1 MDRRT
6 PVLAVVAGL
15 AVLAPA
21 ASADPGDV
29 VNKAEANFPT
39 LATAATVEKIEGK
52 EGLDLRAT
60 GSDGRPVDVEAL
72 LDDDRAKQRD
82 AFGALD
88 VRLARHLDGLADDE
102 RVPVAIWLVEP
113 ERTLGE
119 RPEEGARSE
128 DVDKLAQLQTERR
141 AAQVAE
147 VTTPFLER
155 LRRFDEEAAAS
166 TSSPLVW
173 ATLPAGVVRELAR
186 DERVDTIYGDLEQGG
201 PETNLSR
208 EVVGANLA
216 PANTLD
222 GAGVQVGIVESGGVA
237 DTTNPFMRIERNDP
251 GPSCGTSTAHATG
264 VAGIIGARPGVAR
277 IFSFPIR
284 NTLQGFA
291 PASRLSVG
299 SWCSTGDNR
308 PRIDSA
314 ADWGARVIT
323 NSYWTDATGAVTAD
337 DRHADG
343 LVHNRWRLFVKSAG
357 NRGRGDGR
365 VTSPGNGYN
374 VLAVG
379 NVDLRGTPARAD
391 DVMAATSSFVD
402 PTSTVGDREKPELSA
417 PGTNIQMLSNGF
429 PWAGQTDSGTS
440 FAAPMVAGTAARLI
454 QRKPFLGI
462 WPEQLRA
469 ILMSSAVNNI
479 EGATRLSDV
488 DGAGM
493 IAVNTAVRIL
503 DDNRHGGR
511 HVDCGTFGRSQVV
524 SSTALAADQRLRAA
538 ISWTADP
545 SAVDHANRPSAD
557 LDLEVRGPSGSVFS
571 ASFDNTSEIVDFR
584 APDGRDVRDPR
595 RSTSAAR
602 APPSSGG
609 RTRTADRAHRSRH
622 GAPARPAPRS
632 PSDPRHRY
640 LGPRR
645 VILAACRCPRRITSW
660 ASSSI
665 SRPTCSASPAST
677 ATSSG

>member
-6 PVLAVVAGL
+6 PILAVVAGL
-15 AVLAPA
+15 AALAPA

-39 LATAATVEKIEGK
+39 LGTAATVEKIEGT
-52 EGLDLRAT
+52 EGLDLRAM
-60 GSDGRPVDVEAL
+60 GSDGRPVDIEAL
-72 LDDDRAKQRD
+72 LDEDRAKQRD

-88 VRLARHLDGLADDE
+88 AQLARHLDGLADDE
-102 RVPVAIWLVEP
+102 RVPVAIWLFEP
-113 ERTLGE
+113 ERMLGE
-119 RPEEGARSE
+119 RPEEGARLE

-141 AAQVAE
+141 AAQVAK

-155 LRRFDEEAAAS
+155 LRQFDEEAAAS
-166 TSSPLVW
+166 SSSPLLW
-173 ATLPAGVVRELAR
+173 AKVPAGFVRELAK
-186 DERVDTIYGDLEQGG
+186 DERVDTIYGDLERGG

-208 EVVGANLA
+208 AVVGANLA
-216 PANTLD
+216 PADTLD
-222 GAGVQVGIVESGGVA
+222 GSGVQVGIVESGGLA
-237 DTTNPFMRIERNDP
+237 DTTNPFMTIARSDP
-251 GPSCGTSTAHATG
+251 GPSCGAVSAHATG
-264 VAGIIGARPGVAR
+264 VAGIIGARPGVFR
-277 IFSFPIR
+277 IGPFAIT

-291 PASRLSVG
+291 PASRLSDG
-299 SWCSTGDNR
+299 SWCGTGDHR

-357 NRGRGDGR
+357 NRGTGDGR

-391 DVMAATSSFVD
+391 DIMRATSSFVD

-417 PGTNIQMLSNGF
+417 PGTNIRMLSNGF
-429 PWAGQTDSGTS
+429 PWPGQTDSGTS

-469 ILMSSAVNNI
+469 ILMASAANNV

-503 DDNRHGGR
+503 DDNHHGGR

-524 SSTALAADQRLRAA
+524 SSTELRADQRLRAA

-571 ASFDNTSEIVDFR
+571 SSFDNTSEIVDFR
-584 APDGRDVRDPR
+584 APTAGTYEIRVINFRCA
-595 RSTSAAR
+595 RSTFV
-602 APPSSGG
+602 GW
-609 RTRTADRAHRSRH
+609 AHTN
-622 GAPARPAPRS
+622 G
-632 PSDPRHRY
+632 
-640 LGPRR
+640 
-645 VILAACRCPRRITSW
+645 
-660 ASSSI
+660 
-665 SRPTCSASPAST
+665 
-677 ATSSG
+677 

>member
-6 PVLAVVAGL
+6 PILAVVAGL

-21 ASADPGDV
+21 ASAAPGDV
-29 VNKAEANFPT
+29 VNKADANFPT

-60 GSDGRPVDVEAL
+60 GSDGRPVDIEAL
-72 LDDDRAKQRD
+72 LDEDRAKRRD

-88 VRLARHLDGLADDE
+88 APLARHLDGLADDE

-113 ERTLGE
+113 ERPLGE

-128 DVDKLAQLQTERR
+128 DVDKLAQLQTRRR

-155 LRRFDEEAAAS
+155 LRRFDEQAAAS

-173 ATLPAGVVRELAR
+173 ATVPAGLVRELAR
-186 DERVDTIYGDLEQGG
+186 DEQVDTIYGDLERGG

-208 EVVGANLA
+208 DVVGATLA

-222 GAGVQVGIVESGGVA
+222 GSGVQVGIVESGGGA
-237 DTTNPFMRIERNDP
+237 SNPFMTIERNDP
-251 GPSCGTSTAHATG
+251 GPSCGGTTAHATG
-264 VAGIIGARPGVAR
+264 VAGIIGARPGVFR
-277 IFSFPIR
+277 IGPFFSIT

-299 SWCSTGDNR
+299 SWCGTGDHR

-314 ADWGARVIT
+314 ANWGARVIT
-323 NSYWTDATGAVTAD
+323 NSYWTDATGAVTAN

-343 LVHNRWRLFVKSAG
+343 LVHDRWRLFVKSAG
-357 NRGRGDGR
+357 NRGTGDGR

-379 NVDLRGTPARAD
+379 NVNLGGTAARAD
-391 DVMAATSSFVD
+391 DVMAASSSFVD
-402 PTSTVGDREKPELSA
+402 PTSTVGDREKPEIAA
-417 PGTNIQMLSNGF
+417 PGTNIRMLSNGF
-429 PWAGQTDSGTS
+429 PWSGQTDSGTS

-469 ILMSSAVNNI
+469 ILMSSAANNI

-493 IAVNTAVRIL
+493 MAVNTAARIL

-511 HVDCGTFGRSQVV
+511 QVDCATFGPSQVV
-524 SSTALAADQRLRAA
+524 SSTTLRRDQRLRAA

-545 SAVDHANRPSAD
+545 SASDHANRPSAD

-571 ASFDNTSEIVDFR
+571 SSWDNTSEIVDFR
-584 APDGRDVRDPR
+584 APTTGTYEIRVINFRCA
-595 RSTSAAR
+595 RSTFV
-602 APPSSGG
+602 GW
-609 RTRTADRAHRSRH
+609 AHTN
-622 GAPARPAPRS
+622 G
-632 PSDPRHRY
+632 
-640 LGPRR
+640 
-645 VILAACRCPRRITSW
+645 
-660 ASSSI
+660 
-665 SRPTCSASPAST
+665 
-677 ATSSG
+677 

>member
-15 AVLAPA
+15 AVWAPA
-21 ASADPGDV
+21 ASAAPGDV
-29 VNKAEANFPT
+29 VNRAEANFPT
-39 LATAATVEKIEGK
+39 LATAAKVEKVEGK
-52 EGLDLRAT
+52 RGLDLRAT
-60 GSDGRPVDVEAL
+60 GPDGRAVDLEAL
-72 LDDDRAKQRD
+72 MSEDRAKQRD
-82 AFGALD
+82 ALGALD
-88 VRLARHLDGLADDE
+88 ALLARHLDGLADDQP
-102 RVPVAIWLVEP
+102 VPVALWLAEP
-113 ERTLGE
+113 ERPLGE
-119 RPEEGARSE
+119 RPQDGARSE

-147 VTTPFLER
+147 LTNPFVER
-155 LRRFDEEAAAS
+155 LRRFDKEAVAS

-173 ATLPAGVVRELAR
+173 ATLPAGLVRELAR
-186 DERVDTIYGDLEQGG
+186 DERVDTIYGDLEEGG

-216 PANTLD
+216 PADTLD
-222 GAGVQVGIVESGGVA
+222 GTGVQVGVVESGGLA
-237 DTTNPFMRIERNDP
+237 DTTNPFMAIERSDA
-251 GPSCGTSTAHATG
+251 GPSCGGTTAHATG
-264 VAGIIGARPGVAR
+264 VAGIIRARAGVSR
-277 IFSFPIR
+277 VFGFPIR

-299 SWCSTGDNR
+299 SWCNTGDNR
-308 PRIDSA
+308 TRIDSA

-323 NSYWTDATGAVTAD
+323 NSYFTGTTGAVTAD

-357 NRGRGDGR
+357 NRGMGDGR
-365 VTSPGNGYN
+365 VTAPGNGYN

-379 NVDLRGTPARAD
+379 NVDLGGTPARAN
-391 DVMAATSSFVD
+391 DVMAPTSSFVD
-402 PTSTVGDREKPELSA
+402 PTSTNGDREKPEVSA

-429 PWAGQTDSGTS
+429 PWPGQTDSGTS

-469 ILMSSAVNNI
+469 ILMSSAMNNI

-493 IAVNTAVRIL
+493 IAVDTAVRIL
-503 DDNRHGGR
+503 DANRHGGT
-511 HVDCGTFGRSQVV
+511 HVDCNTFGSAQTV
-524 SSTALAADQRLRAA
+524 SSTNLVANQRLRAA

-557 LDLEVRGPSGSVFS
+557 LDLQVRGPSGSFFS

-584 APDGRDVRDPR
+584 APVAGNYEIRVVNFRCA
-595 RSTSAAR
+595 RSTFVGWAHT
-602 APPSSGG
+602 SG
-609 RTRTADRAHRSRH
+609 
-622 GAPARPAPRS
+622 
-632 PSDPRHRY
+632 
-640 LGPRR
+640 
-645 VILAACRCPRRITSW
+645 
-660 ASSSI
+660 
-665 SRPTCSASPAST
+665 
-677 ATSSG
+677 

>member
-6 PVLAVVAGL
+6 PILAVVAGL

-21 ASADPGDV
+21 ASAAPGDV
-29 VNKAEANFPT
+29 VNRAEANFPT

-52 EGLDLRAT
+52 EGLDLQAT

-72 LDDDRAKQRD
+72 LNDDRAKQRD

-88 VRLARHLDGLADDE
+88 ARLARHLDGLADDD

-113 ERTLGE
+113 ERALGE
-119 RPEEGARSE
+119 RPEEGAGPE

-155 LRRFDEEAAAS
+155 LRRFDEDAAAS

-173 ATLPAGVVRELAR
+173 ATLPAGVVRELAS
-186 DERVDTIYGDLEQGG
+186 DERVDTIYGDLEKGG

-222 GAGVQVGIVESGGVA
+222 GTGVQVGIVESGGVA

-264 VAGIIGARPGVAR
+264 VAGIIGARPGVFR
-277 IFSFPIR
+277 LGSFPIR

-299 SWCSTGDNR
+299 SWCNTGDHR
-308 PRIDSA
+308 PRIDTA

-323 NSYWTDATGAVTAD
+323 NSYFTDTTGAVTAN

-357 NRGRGDGR
+357 NRGAGDGR

-379 NVDLRGTPARAD
+379 NADLRGTAARAD
-391 DVMAATSSFVD
+391 DVMAGTSSFVD

-429 PWAGQTDSGTS
+429 PWGGQTNSGTS

-493 IAVNTAVRIL
+493 IAANTAVRVL

-511 HVDCGTFGRSQVV
+511 HVDCGTFGSSQVV
-524 SSTALAADQRLRAA
+524 STTALAADQRLRAA

-557 LDLEVRGPSGSVFS
+557 LDLEVRGPTGSVFS

-584 APDGRDVRDPR
+584 APVAGTYEIRVINFRC
-595 RSTSAAR
+595 
-602 APPSSGG
+602 
-609 RTRTADRAHRSRH
+609 
-622 GAPARPAPRS
+622 ARPTFV
-632 PSDPRHRY
+632 
-640 LGPRR
+640 G
-645 VILAACRCPRRITSW
+645 W
-660 ASSSI
+660 AH
-665 SRPTCSASPAST
+665 TN
-677 ATSSG
+677 G